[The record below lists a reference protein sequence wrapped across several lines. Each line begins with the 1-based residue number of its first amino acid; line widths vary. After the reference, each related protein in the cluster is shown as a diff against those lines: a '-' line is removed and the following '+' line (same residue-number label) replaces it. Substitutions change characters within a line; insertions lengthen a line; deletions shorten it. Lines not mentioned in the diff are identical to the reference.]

1 MASMAILPGPPGNYL
16 TTEPMEIL
24 LTLVLMVVLLVLKGF
39 FSGSEIAMVNADKVK
54 LNALAGKGHKGSRM
68 VLNEFRSP
76 ETLLGTTL
84 VGTNIA
90 TIVLTTVGTLLMIRL
105 VGQNGEWMAF
115 VVLTPLLLVLGEIVP
130 KSVYQHRST
139 QIAPRA
145 IYPLR
150 AFRYLFYPLVITFSR
165 IARVAARGFG
175 GGRVEQNVF
184 MTRELIRSVVEMAER
199 TSSVDAFDQGRIRRV
214 IRFGDTTAGE
224 VMIPI
229 AEVTAINQTK
239 SSRRAAAMVRNRGYN
254 RLPVYH
260 RNISNI
266 IGITTITTWDMMDP
280 NLLEKPLENLV
291 KPALYVSPRQTI
303 DQLLPLLRK
312 RDDHMAVVVD
322 EFGSAVGLITMED
335 IIEEVVGAIDVG
347 YDFDEYT
354 PKKRHLLEEIED
366 DVYLVDARV
375 PISEANEVLG
385 ANFSDREAH
394 TIGGLVTSRLRRIP
408 KAGESIEENGFLVI
422 VEDANERTALRLKI
436 QPN

>member
-1 MASMAILPGPPGNYL
+1 
-16 TTEPMEIL
+16 MEIL
-24 LTLVLMVVLLVLKGF
+24 LTLLLMLVLLVLKGF

-54 LNALAGKGHKGSRM
+54 LNAMAGKGHKGSRM
-68 VLNEFRSP
+68 VLDEFRSP
-76 ETLLGTTL
+76 EMLLGTTL

-90 TIVLTTVGTLLMIRL
+90 TVVLTTIGTLLMIGL
-105 VGQNGEWMAF
+105 LGEGGEWAAF
-115 VVLTPLLLVLGEIVP
+115 LVFTPLFLILGEVVP

-139 QIAPRA
+139 EIAPRA

-150 AFRYLFYPLVITFSR
+150 VFRYLFYPAVITFSR
-165 IARVAARGFG
+165 IARIAARVFG

-214 IRFGDTTAGE
+214 IRFADTTVGE
-224 VMIPI
+224 AMIPI

-239 SSRRAAAMVRNRGYN
+239 SSRRAVAMVRNRGYN

-266 IGITTITTWDMMDP
+266 VGIVTITTWDMMGPD
-280 NLLEKPLENLV
+280 LLEKPLENLV

-322 EFGSAVGLITMED
+322 EFGSATGMITMED
-335 IIEEVVGAIDVG
+335 IIEEVVGEIDVG

-354 PKKRHLLEEIED
+354 PKKRHQLEEVES
-366 DVYLVDARV
+366 DVYVMDARV

-385 ANFSDREAH
+385 VSFSDREAH
-394 TIGGLVTSRLRRIP
+394 TVGGLVTARLRRIP
-408 KAGESIEENGFLVI
+408 RVSDSIEEAGFRI
-422 VEDANERTALRLKI
+422 TVEEATERSAISLRVE
-436 QPN
+436 PAWGDM

>member
-1 MASMAILPGPPGNYL
+1 
-16 TTEPMEIL
+16 MELL
-24 LTLVLMVVLLVLKGF
+24 LTLGLMVVLLLLKGF

-54 LNALAGKGHKGSRM
+54 LSAMAGKGHRGSRM
-68 VLNEFRSP
+68 VLDEFRSP

-90 TIVLTTVGTLLMIRL
+90 TVVLTTIGTLLMIRL
-105 VGQNGEWMAF
+105 VGEGGEWLAF
-115 VVLTPLLLVLGEIVP
+115 LVFTPLFLILGEVVP
-130 KSVYQHRST
+130 KSVCQHLST
-139 QIAPRA
+139 EIAPRA

-150 AFRYLFYPLVITFSR
+150 VFRYLFYPVVIAFSR
-165 IARVAARGFG
+165 IARVAARVFG

-214 IRFGDTTAGE
+214 IRFAETTVGE
-224 VMIPI
+224 AMIPI

-239 SSRRAAAMVRNRGYN
+239 SSRRAVAMVRNRGYN
-254 RLPVYH
+254 RLPAYH

-266 IGITTITTWDMMDP
+266 IGIVTITTWDMMDAD
-280 NLLEKPLENLV
+280 LLEKPLEDLV

-322 EFGSAVGLITMED
+322 EFGSAIGIITMED
-335 IIEEVVGAIDVG
+335 IIEEVVGEIDVG

-354 PKKRHLLEEIED
+354 PKKRHRLEEIED
-366 DVYLVDARV
+366 DVYVMDSRV

-385 ANFSDREAH
+385 VNLSDREAH
-394 TIGGLVTSRLRRIP
+394 TVGGLVTARLRRIP
-408 KAGESIEENGFLVI
+408 RIGDNIEEAGFRI
-422 VEDANERTALRLKI
+422 TVEDASERSALRLKV
-436 QPN
+436 QPSSQIFDD